1 MPISELSQSYL
12 VVYGSFTLIMVV
24 ALTLFNIILEADMGW
39 DIDEDDY
46 FNIARAA
53 GLIGLIT
60 FALYFVFLAING
72 VSTLENTGIVF
83 NWDIAWVAPA
93 ATIIGTLLAPVLSL
107 VLAKIFK
114 VTFFTIGALTKTIKT
129 VLHSWCYALSRI
141 GARKD

>member
-1 MPISELSQSYL
+1 MFISELSQSYL

-72 VSTLENTGIVF
+72 VSTLENTYLAF
-83 NWDIAWVAPA
+83 NWDIAWVAPT
-93 ATIIGTLLAPVLSL
+93 ATIAGTLLAPALSL
-107 VLAKIFK
+107 VLTKIFK
-114 VTFFTIGALTKTIKT
+114 LTFSLNGTLTKTIKT
-129 VLHSWCYALSRI
+129 VLYGWCSMLSRI
-141 GARKD
+141 GARKK